1 MNIFFAFPHRGL
13 SAGWPL
19 ALAFLLL
26 GISSIRANTYTVSN
40 TDDSGPGSLRQ
51 AIIDAN
57 NNPGADVIDFS
68 VAGTVNLL
76 SGLPTINQPLVIDGT
91 SAPGYVQGAPTFK
104 LDGDVVVFY
113 ANGPS
118 ALTIQGLDM
127 SKSGTQGGTG
137 CEISAFSGTVV
148 IQNCVAQNRFYAFS
162 CQGEANWTVV
172 GNDAR
177 NSYNG
182 ITFQNVNT
190 GTISASDNL
199 FGNSKI
205 ALNLFQCSNKTIG
218 DENAIPA
225 ADILI
230 SDSEGLNDG
239 NESSIWIRYCSN
251 MRLDNLDVS
260 SDTGSPYGIGIY
272 CEGAAGQITIQNC
285 VAQYRNPALNC
296 GGNADWSIDH
306 NDLRN
311 SQYGL
316 SFYFVTTGAIHAF
329 DNNLEDCSTGVQ
341 MFYCSDKIIGG
352 ESAMPAADILIKP
365 ADGLTSIQSIPL
377 IIYFSSNITFDALDV
392 SYTDGPK
399 VGVAIFLQGVEGYV
413 QIRNC
418 KIDNRE
424 FGVQLDGATENSE
437 ISCNSFTNC
446 QTGIM
451 TFGTHTA
458 HAIFNNAFFNNNTS
472 IIQSGDPLTAQ
483 YNFWGGGAPVEGGF
497 NGYTGIVDASN
508 HLTVPAGCTPICGE
522 SDADNDGLG
531 DLCDGC
537 PNDPDKIAPGA
548 CGCGVA
554 DVDSDNDGVA
564 DCVDNC
570 PDTANPDQ
578 FDSDYDGKGDA
589 CDGCPYDPNKI
600 DPGVCGCWVQDFDYD
615 GDGTPDCNDGCPYD
629 PNKTDPGQCGC
640 WVADVDS
647 DNDGIADCVDNCL
660 YTSNPDQTDSDYD
673 GAGDA
678 CDGCPYDPYKLDPG
692 QCGCYVQE
700 YDSDGDGMMDCID
713 NCPYTYNPDQADTN
727 NNGIG
732 DVCEPGCANDAD
744 NDGICDE
751 DDNCDFDANP
761 SQADSDCDGVGDA
774 CDVCPTGDDAV
785 DNNQDGIPD
794 CSQLLAY
801 EDYSNDWKCAN
812 NKILVCHNGN
822 TKCINKNA
830 LAAHFLHGDM
840 VGHCISCGNKPT
852 RIRDTESSFA
862 EESLEMDLHPNP
874 ASDEVSI
881 HLDGLDTKAVLI
893 ITDQLGKTVW
903 TGALSKD
910 QTEINLDLSDGKFST
925 GVYQVSVRTENQL
938 LTTRLIIT
946 K

>member
-1 MNIFFAFPHRGL
+1 MCFLHLEPELTFVTINQPTFPRRIRRPNCTIFCLTRVRTFVTPPNTFTKTTFFPMNVFFDFPRRGL
-13 SAGWPL
+13 GTAWPL

-26 GISSIRANTYTVSN
+26 GIHSARANTYTVSN
-40 TDDSGPGSLRQ
+40 TNDSGPGSLRQ
-51 AIIDAN
+51 AITDAN

-127 SKSGTQGGTG
+127 SKSGAQGGTG

-148 IQNCVAQNRFYAFS
+148 IQNCVAQNRFYAIS

-172 GNDAR
+172 GNDTR

-190 GTISASDNL
+190 GTISASGNL

-205 ALNLFQCSNKTIG
+205 ALNLYQCSNKIIG
-218 DENAIPA
+218 DENAVPA

-230 SDSEGLNDG
+230 SDSEGLNVG

-260 SDTGSPYGIGIY
+260 SDTSYPYGIGINF
-272 CEGAAGQITIQNC
+272 EGAAGQMTIQNC
-285 VAQYRNPALNC
+285 VAQYRSSAINC
-296 GGNADWSIDH
+296 NGNADWSIDH

-311 SQYGL
+311 AQYGL

-329 DNNLEDCSTGVQ
+329 DNNLEDCSTGIL

-399 VGVAIFLQGVEGYV
+399 VGVAIFLQGVEGSV

-483 YNFWGGGAPVEGGF
+483 FNFWGGGAPQENGF
-497 NGYTGIVDASN
+497 NGYTGIVDVSN
-508 HLTVPAGCTPICGE
+508 HLTVPAGCTPVCGE
-522 SDADNDGLG
+522 LDADNDGLG

-589 CDGCPYDPNKI
+589 CDGCPYDPNK
-600 DPGVCGCWVQDFDYD
+600 
-615 GDGTPDCNDGCPYD
+615 T
-629 PNKTDPGQCGC
+629 
-640 WVADVDS
+640 
-647 DNDGIADCVDNCL
+647 
-660 YTSNPDQTDSDYD
+660 
-673 GAGDA
+673 
-678 CDGCPYDPYKLDPG
+678 DPG

-713 NCPYTYNPDQADTN
+713 NCPYTYNPDQTDSDN
-727 NNGIG
+727 DGIG
-732 DVCEPGCANDAD
+732 DVCDYSCADAD
-744 NDGICDE
+744 GDGICNE
-751 DDNCDFDANP
+751 DDNCDFNANP

-774 CDVCPTGDDAV
+774 CDVCPNGNDAM

-801 EDYSNDWKCAN
+801 ADYSNDWKCGN
-812 NKILVCHNGN
+812 NKILVCHNGS

-830 LAAHFLHGDM
+830 LAAHFNHGDKI
-840 VGHCISCGNKPT
+840 GPCIGCNGRPGGN
-852 RIRDTESSFA
+852 RDAETTFA
-862 EESLEMDLHPNP
+862 EELEMEIFPNP

-881 HLDGLDTKAVLI
+881 HLDGLDTKAVLTI
-893 ITDQLGKTVW
+893 YDPLGKTVW
-903 TGALSKD
+903 TGSLSED
-910 QTEINLDLSDGKFST
+910 QTEINLDLSDGRFGT
-925 GVYQVSVRTENQL
+925 GVYQVSIRTEDQL
-938 LTTRLIIT
+938 LTRRLIIT